1 MLHTHCYTAVT
12 HLFVCTNLHWCWNRC
27 CQHNYNKKASYCH
40 SNHKLLEQSSYSYI
54 HCQISAT
61 KQPNMIVTACTFSNL
76 LCFDILMSF
85 VSMVIIEMIA
95 QTIGCNKWFFYVKLF
110 PLDNFLLDNGGSR
123 NIKIDFFCLKMEK
136 QLVHLGNYVNYK
148 NKIWLFASVMAV
160 LSNLSQV
167 Q

>member
-1 MLHTHCYTAVT
+1 MLHTHFYTAVT

-76 LCFDILMSF
+76 LCFDILMLF
-85 VSMVIIEMIA
+85 VTMVILEMIA
-95 QTIGCNKWFFYVKLF
+95 PTRGCKNCFLFVKLSHF
-110 PLDNFLLDNGGSR
+110 VFFLMDNGGNR
-123 NIKIDFFCLKMEK
+123 KICNEK
-136 QLVHLGNYVNYK
+136 NNNWVF
-148 NKIWLFASVMAV
+148 LFENGKTIST
-160 LSNLSQV
+160 LR
-167 Q
+167 